1 MNEHITKN
9 MTTDDVRNAIEKEDT
24 FAVPVYHGSESSR
37 RINLDNSSAKTP
49 KEKTET
55 TSKEKTEATNPTEK
69 TKKPS
74 EVTILSARIK
84 MDKSNISTE
93 DDMIIHGRYENGI
106 LSCNVLTITPG
117 AYVSGQINAKEIKN
131 QGHLEGQINTKHFYA
146 YEFSTT
152 AGTVEAITIGVQ
164 VNANLSAK
172 FTTRNMIKEDNDD
185 TEELNEGS
193 ISISGDDQ

>member
-9 MTTDDVRNAIEKEDT
+9 MTTDDVRNAIEKEET
-24 FAVPVYHGSESSR
+24 FTVPVGNGSESYR
-37 RINLDNSSAKTP
+37 HINLDNNNPKTP
-49 KEKTET
+49 KEKTEDID
-55 TSKEKTEATNPTEK
+55 SIEK

-106 LSCNVLTITPG
+106 LSCNILTITPG

-131 QGHLEGQINTKHFYA
+131 QGYLEGQINTKHFYA
-146 YEFSTT
+146 YEHSTT
-152 AGTVEAITIGVQ
+152 TGTVEAVTIGIQ
-164 VNANLSAK
+164 VNANILAK
-172 FTTRNMIKEDNDD
+172 FTTRNMMKEDEKNND
-185 TEELNEGS
+185 ELSVGS
-193 ISISGDDQ
+193 ISISSDEQ